1 MQSKPKSSELQNVYI
16 GIDVH
21 LRQWHVAITQG
32 GITRKPFMQSP
43 SVEVLLNHLRKNYP
57 DCKYYSAYE
66 AGYCGFSI
74 HRSLVEAGIS
84 NIVVNA
90 ADIPHSDKERARK
103 TDSADSAKISRELS
117 KGTLRSVF
125 IPSIEQHNDR
135 AYLRCRQMIVN
146 DIRRIKAR
154 IRHALHTNGIAI
166 PEEFPHGT
174 WSKVF
179 VSWLEKLCAQELGG
193 GVAAYLS
200 SMLKTLS
207 HQQTNL
213 KNIETRIKTLMQSEK
228 YQKNYMFLRTIPGM
242 GEVTIHTILLEGGD
256 LSAFSSADKFC
267 SFIGLV
273 PDMHQS
279 DNHNPNCSI
288 TQRRHK
294 TMRYMF
300 VECAWRAIHIDESLS
315 RCYAHYC
322 RTMPKTK
329 AIIRI
334 ANKLA
339 KITKFVLKNQT
350 QYVQKDR
357 STYKNLL

>member
-1 MQSKPKSSELQNVYI
+1 MQSKTKSIKLQNAYI

-32 GITRKPFMQSP
+32 GITRKPFVQEP

-57 DCKYYSAYE
+57 ECNYHSAYE
-66 AGYCGFSI
+66 AGFCGFSI
-74 HRSLVEAGIS
+74 HHSLMAAGVN

-90 ADIPHSDKERARK
+90 ADIPHSDKERVRK
-103 TDSADSAKISRELS
+103 TDSVDAAKISRELS
-117 KGTLRSVF
+117 KGTLKSVF
-125 IPSIEQHNDR
+125 IPSIEQQNDR
-135 AYLRCRQMIVN
+135 AYLRCRQMIVT
-146 DIRRIKAR
+146 DIKRIKTR
-154 IRHALHTNGIAI
+154 IRHALHSNGIVI
-166 PEEFPHGT
+166 PKEFPSGC
-174 WSKVF
+174 WSKAF
-179 VSWLEKLCAQELGG
+179 VSWIEKLCTQELND
-193 GVAAYLS
+193 GVSAYIT
-200 SMLKTLS
+200 SMLETLS
-207 HQQTNL
+207 HQQSGL
-213 KNIETRIKTLMQSEK
+213 KNIEKRIKELMQSEK
-228 YQKNYMFLRTIPGM
+228 YQKNYMLLRSIPGL
-242 GEVTIHTILLEGGD
+242 GEVTIHTILLECGD

-279 DNHNPNCSI
+279 DIHNPNCTI

-300 VECAWRAIHIDESLS
+300 TECAWRAIHTDESLS

-329 AIIRI
+329 AIIHI

-350 QYVQKDR
+350 QYVQTDR
-357 STYKNLL
+357 